1 MKSQVVFPPLRRLR
15 VCLPPDLGR
24 RFAHFIRE
32 KGWTAEEGVK
42 ILLAYGG
49 DALTLPDRTFAEVFN
64 EWAAARAELA
74 ALRHR
79 AYLADEAIRG
89 LQMNIT
95 GLEATNAQFRESL
108 AQQEARR
115 ARLQR
120 TLTEREAQLGAA
132 VSSDRPQAGPAS
144 VRPAAADA
152 LRAFWRQ
159 RRNRSE

>member
-1 MKSQVVFPPLRRLR
+1 MTRQVVFPPLRRFR
-15 VCLPPDLGR
+15 VRLPRDLGE
-24 RFAHFIRE
+24 RFARFIQE

-42 ILLAYGG
+42 ILLAYGA

-95 GLEATNAQFRESL
+95 GLEATNAQFQESL
-108 AQQEARR
+108 ALQEARR
-115 ARLQR
+115 VRLR
-120 TLTEREAQLGAA
+120 RMLAELEAQLAA
-132 VSSDRPQAGPAS
+132 PSHDQPQDAPHQAS
-144 VRPAAADA
+144 AAEA
-152 LRAFWRQ
+152 LRAFWREG
-159 RRNRSE
+159 RSRSG